1 MLELIFNLTWKAM
14 TGLLIGAGVI
24 MMIAPFFDWSLEGY
38 AVWGAGF
45 LMLGL
50 LALDTYLRGE
60 V

>member
-1 MLELIFNLTWKAM
+1 M

-24 MMIAPFFDWSLEGY
+24 MMIAPFFDWSLEEY